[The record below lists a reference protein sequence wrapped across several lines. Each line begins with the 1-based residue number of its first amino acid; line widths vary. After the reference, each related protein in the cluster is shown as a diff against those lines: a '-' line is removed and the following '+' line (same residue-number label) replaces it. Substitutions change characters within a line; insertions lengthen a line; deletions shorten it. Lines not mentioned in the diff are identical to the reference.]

1 MDNGIF
7 SWKNKSNLLK
17 GDMQIFDTFRPISTL
32 PLLIGF
38 LFIPPS
44 RELLWKRIMLDYEM
58 YGEDQHRGEQLA
70 LG

>member
-1 MDNGIF
+1 
-7 SWKNKSNLLK
+7 
-17 GDMQIFDTFRPISTL
+17 MQIFDTFRPISTL
-32 PLLIGF
+32 PFLIGF

-44 RELLWKRIMLDYEM
+44 RELLWKRIMFDYEM